1 MKNEQESTPMN
12 VFRYLRSIRGLSR
25 QEVLDRMNNQMSRED
40 RLNRECTVID
50 NSGTIEETNENVR
63 RELEKLRSEMED

>member
-1 MKNEQESTPMN
+1 MA
-12 VFRYLRSIRGLSR
+12 RDGLSR